1 MTTSPLCLV
10 SVNGGPFVPTTGGI
24 NTPCSVPIA
33 IKLQDPTGTLNWYL
47 QLLGT
52 DELTPTPPI
61 LVGVDPVTH
70 KVTDPTTVVTYTSDS
85 TLGHTLLF
93 QTQVATVTSQVLTAT
108 FATYIL
114 TASAIRVAA
123 AGETL
128 EGSAVYGWAN
138 IVNPAIRAVGSGSG
152 PTGPTGHDGPTGATG
167 IDGPTGV
174 TGPTGH
180 DGVDGPT
187 GPTGHDGI
195 AGPTGVTGPT
205 GHDGIDG
212 PTGATGATNT
222 TIVTAGETIVTGNVV
237 GIAPFG
243 GGSMAFL
250 VDIAQAG
257 VSTGVTP
264 FALGLALTSGNLG
277 ESIEVAV
284 ARPVDVPDA
293 LFDSLPSST
302 DIGNLAYASE
312 TPGLLTVTPITVAS
326 RWLSPIGEL
335 TEFGSGTI
343 KVAVK
348 VAPPIW
354 LETDVDWTDET
365 LCADFSVGA
374 QVAQTVDPLWTTVGA
389 RFMVLVPGQPYYF
402 KAVLAAND
410 ATSVAQIRWF
420 ANGVVVAGP
429 APAVT
434 GTTVTSVQTTPAAV
448 VGAGP
453 MLIEAQV
460 TLETA
465 ADPST
470 SRAICY
476 SSTIVVYE

>member
-1 MTTSPLCLV
+1 MSITVGVVKQLSDQPGTISASVLLTSDVPL
-10 SVNGGPFVPTTGGI
+10 SNPFI
-24 NTPCSVPIA
+24 DFNTPAVYNYIYSTLNIDTDYKFVQVVLVQITQSGGLYSYSFSVKLA
-33 IKLQDPTGTLNWYL
+33 KTGIKLTSIQGP
-47 QLLGT
+47 Q
-52 DELTPTPPI
+52 
-61 LVGVDPVTH
+61 GV
-70 KVTDPTTVVTYTSDS
+70 
-85 TLGHTLLF
+85 
-93 QTQVATVTSQVLTAT
+93 
-108 FATYIL
+108 I
-114 TASAIRVAA
+114 
-123 AGETL
+123 
-128 EGSAVYGWAN
+128 
-138 IVNPAIRAVGSGSG
+138 G
-152 PTGPTGHDGPTGATG
+152 PTGLMGPKGPTGSPGDIGPPGDVGPQGDPGPTGATG
-167 IDGPTGV
+167 IDGTNGV

-180 DGVDGPT
+180 NGVDGPT
-187 GPTGHDGI
+187 GHDGATGPTGVDGI
-195 AGPTGVTGPT
+195 DGPTGVTGPT

-222 TIVTAGETIVTGNVV
+222 TIVTAGEAIVTGNVV

-243 GGSMAFL
+243 DGGPMAFL

-257 VSTGVTP
+257 VGTGVTP
-264 FALGLALTSGNLG
+264 FALGIALTSGNT
-277 ESIEVAV
+277 SDPIEVAV

-293 LFDSLPSST
+293 CFDSSPSNT
-302 DIGNLAYASE
+302 DIGNPVYASE
-312 TPGLLTVTPITVAS
+312 TPGLLTVTPITAAN

-335 TEFGSGTI
+335 TEFGSGTV
-343 KVAVK
+343 KVAVRI
-348 VAPPIW
+348 APPIW
-354 LETDVDWTDET
+354 LETDIDWTDET

-374 QVAQTVDPLWTTVGA
+374 QVVQTAAPLWTTVGA

-410 ATSVAQIRWF
+410 ATSQAQIRWF
-420 ANGVVVAGP
+420 ANGVVIAGP

-434 GTTVTSVQTTPAAV
+434 GTTVTSVQTTPAVV

-476 SSTIVVYE
+476 SSTIVAYGEVLA